1 MGRLRHHG
9 LAATPGRAVV
19 SWLGFIA
26 EEPERLA
33 GFLHSSGLAVEQIR
47 DAAQEPRFL
56 VGVLE
61 HMLADESLLVAFATS
76 AGVDPAA
83 IGQARAALASNG
95 ERRLS

>member
-1 MGRLRHHG
+1 MKTPLRLTRERAEM
-9 LAATPGRAVV
+9 LAIQA
-19 SWLGFIA
+19 LGFIG

-33 GFLHSSGLAVEQIR
+33 GFLHSSGLAIEQIR
-47 DAAQEPRFL
+47 DAAQEARFL

-61 HMLADESLLVAFATS
+61 HMLADESLLLAFAAS

-95 ERRLS
+95 ERRLP